1 MRFKQLSD
9 LKLMRVYESDQ
20 SLSLKSIFYFFIML
34 LIIDLAFRWDVW
46 IGVVLSV
53 VLFLSFL
60 NYQLKLYSL
69 SKQLEKE
76 IYRRNIE
83 SMSKVFQR
91 GS

>member
-1 MRFKQLSD
+1 
-9 LKLMRVYESDQ
+9 MRVYESDQ

>member
-69 SKQLEKE
+69 SKQLEKGDLSE
-76 IYRRNIE
+76 KYR
-83 SMSKVFQR
+83 VYV
-91 GS
+91 

>member
-34 LIIDLAFRWDVW
+34 LLIDLAFRWDVW

-76 IYRRNIE
+76 IYRRNVE